1 MRYSSLRQI
10 NTGNVERLQ
19 PAWTFRTGKPGSEA
33 VPVVIGGVM
42 YVNAP
47 DGVYAL
53 VPETGE
59 LLWKHD
65 ASPVALRGL
74 AYWPGLADCTHA
86 CLRQRPLPAGARR
99 HDGKARTGFGNEGRV
114 DLLKGVLGDLSDAR
128 FVLQSP
134 PAVFGD
140 VVITGSSNGEGSP
153 TAGAYGDIRGWDARS
168 GKLLWTFHT
177 VPRPG
182 EPGSETWPPDA
193 WKKSLRHEHLGLP
206 HSRFEARDRV
216 RAARLADRRLLRQG
230 SRGRRALREFAG
242 GSRRPHRREEVASP
256 TGASR
261 LMGLRSGRAAGVVR
275 HPP

>member
-74 AYWPGLADCTHA
+74 AYWPGSGGLHSRVFTGNGRYLLALDVTTGK
-86 CLRQRPLPAGARR
+86 PAP
-99 HDGKARTGFGNEGRV
+99 GFGNEGRV
-114 DLLKGVLGDLSDAR
+114 DLLKGVLGDLNDAR

-140 VVITGSSNGEGSP
+140 IVITGSSNGEGSP
-153 TAGAYGDIRGWDARS
+153 SAGAYGDIRGWDARS

-193 WKKSLRHEHLGLP
+193 WKNRSGTNTWGFLT
-206 HSRFEARDRV
+206 SIEARDRV
-216 RAARLADRRLLRQG
+216 RSAR
-230 SRGRRALREFAG
+230 
-242 GSRRPHRREEVASP
+242 SP
-256 TGASR
+256 TADFYGKDR
-261 LMGLRSGRAAGVVR
+261 VGDGL
-275 HPP
+275 